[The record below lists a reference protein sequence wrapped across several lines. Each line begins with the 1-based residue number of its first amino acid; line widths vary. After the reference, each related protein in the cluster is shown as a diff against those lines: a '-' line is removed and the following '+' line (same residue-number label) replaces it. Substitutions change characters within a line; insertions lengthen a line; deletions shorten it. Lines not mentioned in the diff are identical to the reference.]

1 MLTRCAFVALLMLL
15 PLTSVLA
22 DDVPYKSLDVRY
34 NPDERTIQG
43 HVDVTVPS
51 PTETVYFA
59 LLPNAAR
66 EPNPFVSKRM
76 LDSSYPFGFEPA
88 RLDVES
94 VKLVESQGE
103 TPLPYRLL
111 SLPPTL
117 QTYGLDETVL
127 AVDLTSTDDRP
138 TIRIRFTTQAPR
150 TSAGDDGVTDEILTW
165 RFGWYPLLLDDQE
178 GITEEGGAIGC
189 GERGSFP
196 FVLPWTELDATI
208 HAPEDLVLICGAD
221 RVDVIETSEDP
232 DGLSQYYAHF
242 TSPTRS
248 LGITLGADYERYL
261 LDGPQPIEVAYRRG
275 HEEEARLFAT
285 YARDILT
292 HYEERFGAYPRAR
305 MTIVENPNSGGS
317 AFAAD
322 GIVWLSSLFFT
333 HRGIPLSG
341 IMNRFLEYVL
351 AHEIAHQWL
360 GLGSGVDLDTDAWLS
375 EGLAQYAS
383 ISYFEERHGSF
394 EGNVFEI
401 AGAGILEDL
410 IDRQFGFYNL
420 REHQTELPYLLT
432 LWNGFDEALVKPT
445 RDVEFANA
453 SVARLYDKG
462 YLVARS
468 IAATVGEETMDRAL
482 RAAFETTR
490 AGRLDAL
497 DLQRLLER
505 EAGRSL
511 DDLFSAWV
519 FGDVTVDYAAKI
531 AARRRTETDY
541 ETTVV
546 VRREGGIPQP
556 VNVEVTLTSGAT
568 LRKTWDGAE
577 TEATIVFHTPSRVSR
592 VTIDPEHR
600 LLDSDRLNN
609 NDPIKVVSAVN
620 RAALPLDAYLIS
632 PDASSGGFTFS
643 RLDRFRVTVQ
653 ETSASMIVNEGRHH
667 QYSGTVSIE
676 DGKLT
681 GNLAYTYTSYHHP
694 ETGSPATY
702 WEADVAVTAGVR
714 RIVSGEDAVWTLHLS
729 ALDLPSFARSHAK
742 LIALDVAENAASR
755 LSISMF
761 DEIRL
766 LPGFYLQGVGSLGFS
781 VGDLPIALRFTFDEL
796 RASSMNPETNKLT
809 GMISVDLATEEQ
821 PYNVMNLAMVDGRR
835 TRLFLAGGLGWT
847 TLNDFGK
854 TTPCVEAGIEQVLD
868 LSTLGGLLPLTVR
881 VGIATPVMG
890 PGKTVI
896 YAGLSL

>member
-1 MLTRCAFVALLMLL
+1 MLTRCAFVALLILL

-34 NPDERTIQG
+34 DPDERKIQG
-43 HVDVTVPS
+43 HLDVTVPS

-103 TPLPYRLL
+103 TTLSYRLL

-127 AVDLTSTDDRP
+127 AVDLTSAGDRP

-150 TSAGDDGVTDEILTW
+150 TSTGDDGVTDEILTW
-165 RFGWYPLLLDDQE
+165 RFGWYPLLLDDQA
-178 GITEEGGAIGC
+178 GITEEAGAIGC
-189 GERGSFP
+189 GESGSFS

-208 HAPEDLVLICGAD
+208 SAPEDLVLICGAD
-221 RVDVIETSEDP
+221 RVDVVETSEDP
-232 DGLSQYYAHF
+232 EGLSQYHAHF
-242 TSPTRS
+242 ASPTRS
-248 LGITLGADYERYL
+248 LAITLGADYERYL

-285 YARDILT
+285 YARDILA

-305 MTIVENPNSGGS
+305 MTIVENPSSGGS

-383 ISYFEERHGSF
+383 ISYFEERHGAF
-394 EGNVFEI
+394 EGNLFQI
-401 AGAGILEDL
+401 TAAGILEDV

-453 SVARLYDKG
+453 NVARLYDKG
-462 YLVARS
+462 YIVSRA
-468 IAATVGEETMDRAL
+468 IASTVGEEAMDRAL
-482 RAAFETTR
+482 RAAFEATR

-497 DLQRLLER
+497 GFQGFLEQ

-511 DDLFSAWV
+511 EDVFSAWV
-519 FGDVTVDYAAKI
+519 FGDVTVDYAAEIVTK
-531 AARRRTETDY
+531 RRTETGF
-541 ETTVV
+541 ETTVA
-546 VRREGGIPQP
+546 VRRDGGIPQP
-556 VNVEVTLTSGAT
+556 VDVEVRLTSGAT
-568 LRKTWDGAE
+568 LRETWDGAE
-577 TEATIVFHTPSRVSR
+577 TEGTIVFHTPSRVSR

-600 LLDSDRLNN
+600 LPDEDRLNN
-609 NDPIKVVSAVN
+609 NDPVKVVSAVN
-620 RAALPLDAYLIS
+620 RAALPLDAYLLS
-632 PDASSGGFTFS
+632 PDPTSGGFAFS
-643 RLDRFRVTVQ
+643 WLDRFRVTVQ
-653 ETSASMIVNEGRHH
+653 GTSASMIVNEGRHNR
-667 QYSGTVSIE
+667 YSGAVSIE
-676 DGKLT
+676 DGKLV
-681 GNLAYTYTSYHHP
+681 GNLAYTYTTYHRP
-694 ETGSPATY
+694 ETGSAATY
-702 WEADVAVTAGVR
+702 WEADVALAASVR
-714 RIVSGEDAVWTLHLS
+714 RIVSGEDAMWTLRFT
-729 ALDLPSFARSHAK
+729 ALDLPSLARSHAK
-742 LIALDVAENAASR
+742 TIALDIAENASTR

-781 VGDLPIALRFTFDEL
+781 VGDLPVALWYTFDEL
-796 RASSMNPETNKLT
+796 RASSVTADANKLT
-809 GMISVDLATEEQ
+809 GMISVDLSTEDE
-821 PYNVMNLAMVDGRR
+821 PYNVLNLAMIDGGR

-847 TLNDFGK
+847 TLKDLGK

-868 LSTLGGLLPLTVR
+868 LSTLGGLLPLTVH
-881 VGIATPVMG
+881 VGIATPVVG
-890 PGKTVI
+890 PGETVV
-896 YAGLSL
+896 YFGLSL